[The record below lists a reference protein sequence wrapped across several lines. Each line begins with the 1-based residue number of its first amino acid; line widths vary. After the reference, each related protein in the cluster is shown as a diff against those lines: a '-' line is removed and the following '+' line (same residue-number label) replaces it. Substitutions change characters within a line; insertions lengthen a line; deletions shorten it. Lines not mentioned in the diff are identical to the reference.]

1 MHWHEFPWKLDRIDC
16 EKQDIYN
23 ICKRDPATSL
33 YNDKKKYVYSHFLS
47 YTTW

>member
-16 EKQDIYN
+16 ENRIHTIYVKE
-23 ICKRDPATSL
+23 IQQHL
-33 YNDKKKYVYSHFLS
+33 YTTTKNKYVYSHFLS